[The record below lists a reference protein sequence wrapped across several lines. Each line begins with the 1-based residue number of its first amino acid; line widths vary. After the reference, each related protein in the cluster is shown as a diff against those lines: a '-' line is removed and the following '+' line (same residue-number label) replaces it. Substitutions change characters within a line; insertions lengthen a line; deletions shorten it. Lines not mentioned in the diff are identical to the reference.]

1 LPPFE
6 QPKKKEKKEGK
17 KGRRAEIWRKGEGQ
31 WWCDGCHMPF
41 QWAIKN
47 ARNLNTRVCD
57 EKNPRNCQ
65 V

>member
-6 QPKKKEKKEGK
+6 QPKKKEKKEGR

-31 WWCDGCHMPF
+31 WWCDVFPMPF

-47 ARNLNTRVCD
+47 ARNLTPEFVLK
-57 EKNPRNCQ
+57 KNPRNCQ